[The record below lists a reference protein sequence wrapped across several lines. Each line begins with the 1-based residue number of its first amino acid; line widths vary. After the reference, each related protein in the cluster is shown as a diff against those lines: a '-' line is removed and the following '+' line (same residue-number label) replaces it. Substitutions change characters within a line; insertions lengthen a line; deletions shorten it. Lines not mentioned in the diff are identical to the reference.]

1 MKKIREFLPHLA
13 IAFSLGLALITVL
26 DGYNPLMAFLTSPAS
41 KIYIYCACAASFL
54 TALVCIYEQ
63 RRAHKKRRRTVRR
76 EETDW
81 RETADGVTT
90 ER

>member
-41 KIYIYCACAASFL
+41 KIYIFIACIL
-54 TALVCIYEQ
+54 GIVCCCMLIVRQ
-63 RRAHKKRRRTVRR
+63 RARRRRQR
-76 EETDW
+76 
-81 RETADGVTT
+81 
-90 ER
+90 